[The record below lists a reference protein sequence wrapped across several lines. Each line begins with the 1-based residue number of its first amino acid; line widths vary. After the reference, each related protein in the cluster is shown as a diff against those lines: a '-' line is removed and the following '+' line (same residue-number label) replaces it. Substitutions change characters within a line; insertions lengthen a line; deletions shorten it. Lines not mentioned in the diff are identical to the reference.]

1 MKGAALLCA
10 IAPASATP
18 PVQDPRLLS
27 LVPPG
32 AEIVAG
38 ITVGLPLSHLVATR
52 NNTTDLMDFE
62 SFAAVDAD
70 RMTMA
75 VILIAASGTRGF
87 VSEHSLLAS
96 GRFDTKHIFKAAKEN
111 GATESEYLGVP
122 VLIIPPLDRDK
133 GVSDDVRWF
142 AVIDSQ
148 IAVFGTI
155 PMVRE
160 ELSRS
165 LARSQPDPS
174 LIRNLSRLRSND
186 QSWCFLSSSLQ
197 TTDLTRRWLATL
209 DPARGQADFVN
220 DGVIMGI
227 HFGKQ
232 IEIELENVPD
242 SANTEVPL
250 QSQPEASQTPRPG
263 TVPPTSQFVPNSDT
277 TVHKVIRLSKKQYDQ
292 WTLQEQAR
300 EQNPH
305 RTGSLATPYRRKTP
319 SIAEE
324 YRHIDPSIEMR
335 RRYPLW
341 PERHTHHHPTRSP
354 TAAAYAAQRLGTNRD
369 SVL

>member
-1 MKGAALLCA
+1 MKTSTLLGSLMKGAALLCA

-155 PMVRE
+155 PMVQE

-165 LARSQPDPS
+165 LAGNQPDPS
-174 LIRNLSRLRSND
+174 LTRDLSRLRSND
-186 QSWCFLSSSLQ
+186 QSWCVLSSALN
-197 TTDLTRRWLATL
+197 TTEVTRRWLAML
-209 DPARGQADFVN
+209 DPARGQANFVH
-220 DGVIMGI
+220 GRVIMGI
-227 HFGKQ
+227 HFGRQ
-232 IEIELENVPD
+232 IEIEFEEVPD
-242 SANTEVPL
+242 SANIVDQLGP
-250 QSQPEASQTPRPG
+250 QPQISQTPQPG
-263 TVPPTSQFVPNSDT
+263 TAPLTSQFVSNGDT
-277 TVHKVIRLSKKQYDQ
+277 TLHKVIKLSRKQYEQ
-292 WTLQEQAR
+292 WTAREQAR
-300 EQNPH
+300 EQN
-305 RTGSLATPYRRKTP
+305 ARRMDAP
-319 SIAEE
+319 SI
-324 YRHIDPSIEMR
+324 P
-335 RRYPLW
+335 
-341 PERHTHHHPTRSP
+341 
-354 TAAAYAAQRLGTNRD
+354 
-369 SVL
+369 

>member
-10 IAPASATP
+10 IAPASALP

-38 ITVGLPLSHLVATR
+38 ITVGLPLSHLVVTR
-52 NNTTDLMDFE
+52 NNTTDLQDLE
-62 SFAAVDAD
+62 SFTGVDPTRMIRAA
-70 RMTMA
+70 
-75 VILIAASGTRGF
+75 ILIAASGTGGF
-87 VSEHSLLAS
+87 LSEHSLAAS

-111 GATESEYLGVP
+111 GATEGQYLGVP

-133 GVSDDVRWF
+133 GISEDVRWF

-174 LIRNLSRLRSND
+174 LTRDLSRLRSND
-186 QSWCFLSSSLQ
+186 QSWCLLSSAVQKMGVAS
-197 TTDLTRRWLATL
+197 RWLAML

-220 DGVIMGI
+220 DRVVMGT
-227 HFGKQ
+227 HFGRQ
-232 IEIELENVPD
+232 IEIELEDIPD
-242 SANTEVPL
+242 SAITEDQL
-250 QSQPEASQTPRPG
+250 QPQPDASQTPRQG
-263 TVPPTSQFVPNSDT
+263 TAPLASQFVPNNDT
-277 TVHKVIRLSKKQYDQ
+277 SLHKVIRLSKKQYDQ
-292 WTLQEQAR
+292 WTAR
-300 EQNPH
+300 EQAWEQNV
-305 RTGSLATPYRRKTP
+305 RRAGSP
-319 SIAEE
+319 
-324 YRHIDPSIEMR
+324 
-335 RRYPLW
+335 
-341 PERHTHHHPTRSP
+341 
-354 TAAAYAAQRLGTNRD
+354 
-369 SVL
+369 